1 MSLSL
6 DSYRTKLIDKILMA
20 ASQEDVKR
28 FIAVA
33 LKSLE
38 QHNLNGHIITRF
50 AEKTAAELELF
61 NPMKKH
67 AQQWSNIQMAK
78 ILFNR
83 IVNRNEITGR
93 IIDYTDVQTQII

>member
-1 MSLSL
+1 MSL

-38 QHNLNGHIITRF
+38 QHGLNGHIITRF
-50 AEKTAAELELF
+50 AEKTTAELELF
-61 NPMKKH
+61 NHKEKSSK
-67 AQQWSNIQMAK
+67 QWNNIHMAK
-78 ILFNR
+78 FQLHT
-83 IVNRNEITGR
+83 IVNEMKSPA
-93 IIDYTDVQTQII
+93 V